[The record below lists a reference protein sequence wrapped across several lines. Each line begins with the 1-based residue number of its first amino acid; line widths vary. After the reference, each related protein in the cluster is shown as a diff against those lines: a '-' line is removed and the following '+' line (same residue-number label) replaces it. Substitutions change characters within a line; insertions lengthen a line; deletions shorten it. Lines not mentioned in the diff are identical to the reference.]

1 MYGLDSITYNNKS
14 LYNIANR
21 KKKKRS
27 FKLYDRKCEFTM
39 WVLETR
45 Y

>member
-1 MYGLDSITYNNKS
+1 MYGLDSITYNNRS
-14 LYNIANR
+14 LYNIA

-27 FKLYDRKCEFTM
+27 FKLYGRKCEFTV